1 MYEFTKNSQKGMRS
15 MKKKISRMLVCFL
28 MVFTLVAGT
37 AVEASAAISFEGIY
51 ALSNGKVRFK
61 ISKATK
67 GEAKVKYTFQN
78 IYNGNKYSKTTT
90 YTTLDYALAR
100 NMWYRTTVTGYN
112 TSGKKVSSR
121 TLYTCN
127 APVVNFSYYPYS
139 RMRISWRST
148 YGSSGYLVYM
158 SSDGGKTF
166 RCVKNTK
173 GTSYITPTLTKY
185 KYYYFFVRPYKIYG
199 GKTYYGAKP
208 TYSAGNRIIAYYY

>member
-1 MYEFTKNSQKGMRS
+1 MRS

-37 AVEASAAISFEGIY
+37 AVEASAAISFQGIY

-127 APVVNFSYYPYS
+127 APKVSLSLYGSS
-139 RMRISWRST
+139 RMKVTWPRA
-148 YGSSGYLVYM
+148 YGSSGYMVYM
-158 SSDGGKTF
+158 STDGGNTF
-166 RCVKNTK
+166 RCVKVTTGNT
-173 GTSYITPTLTKY
+173 YITGTLTKY
-185 KYYYFFVRPYKIYG
+185 KNYYFFVRPYKNYG
-199 GKTYYGAKP
+199 GTKYYGAKP
-208 TYSAGNRIIAYYY
+208 TYSYGAYIYTTYR